1 LPLRQFGRKI
11 KLRNSAINSVI
22 NYFKIMA
29 RRKQSENNI
38 RKLTKSGNGSIGL
51 TLPIE
56 VVRDLGWREKQRV
69 VVKRVRRG
77 ILIKDWKK

>member
-1 LPLRQFGRKI
+1 MANKKAGE
-11 KLRNSAINSVI
+11 RNV
-22 NYFKIMA
+22 
-29 RRKQSENNI
+29 

-69 VVKRVRRG
+69 VVKRIKGGLV
-77 ILIKDWKK
+77 IKDYRSKK